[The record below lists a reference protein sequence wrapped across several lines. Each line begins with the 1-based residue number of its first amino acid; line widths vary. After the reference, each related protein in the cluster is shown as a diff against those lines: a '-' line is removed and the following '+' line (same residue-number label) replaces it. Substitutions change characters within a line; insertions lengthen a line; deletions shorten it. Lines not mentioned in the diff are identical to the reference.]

1 MLVSRFAICAAAG
14 AALALAASA
23 PAGAADV
30 TAGAAAVQVQSS
42 QAVGFEMFLPLRNV
56 AALDALLASQ
66 QLAGSPDYQKWLTPL
81 QFHEQFGPTDAQV
94 ARVTATLAAAGLT
107 VTQAHSRSLQVE
119 GSAAAVQRMFGTRLV
134 YAAGPAGRRM
144 VAQGGFALP
153 QSLSQEGAIVA
164 HFTPGVRMHPHARV
178 AKIDLKALA
187 GPNNRYSASGPYWYN
202 DLKQAYDYP
211 SYQTKAPLT
220 GKPLDGQG
228 TSVAIVMESD
238 VLDSD
243 VAAVFNHENWTT
255 TTGKPVPTL
264 AGRVPIDGGAPFSPE
279 SDGSF
284 EASLDVQQVLGGA
297 PGASVYLYNTPD
309 LSDEAILSA
318 YLDIVESNKI
328 DVVSSSFGGCELF
341 YSAAYNGGTDMYGIM
356 DVFDELFKQGN
367 SQGITFVASSGDSGG
382 LGCVDLTYAS
392 GLPGGK
398 FIAGVE
404 EPASS
409 PHVTAVGGTNLIT
422 TTPPSPQ
429 TTPATLT
436 SKYVSEN
443 AFGDPELP
451 YDPYGFGVNAS
462 GGYWGAGGGISAHF
476 ARPDYQSLALS
487 FNEVK
492 SRMRM
497 VPDVGMQVGGCPGG
511 ITADPNC
518 GADDSR
524 SAVVISFGGELVG
537 VIGTSVAAPE
547 FAGMAALGV
556 QRFGHRLGNLNTYIY
571 NTGYVQT
578 LIGAS
583 APNYQFYHRN
593 IPGFDGLYNTDP
605 TKQPYNFLTGNGTP
619 DVRKFLALTTAQP
632 AGNPQTPSN
641 P

>member
-1 MLVSRFAICAAAG
+1 MLVSRFAIGAAAG
-14 AALALAASA
+14 VIAVLGLAASSPA
-23 PAGAADV
+23 SAAGAV
-30 TAGAAAVQVQSS
+30 SEVQSS
-42 QAVGFEMFLPLRNV
+42 QLVGFELFLPLRDT
-56 AALDALLASQ
+56 AGLTALLAAQ
-66 QLAGSPDYQKWLTPL
+66 QLAGSPEYQHWLTPQ
-81 QFHEQFGPTDAQV
+81 QFHEQFGPTDAQM
-94 ARVTATLAAAGLT
+94 ARVTAELAAAGLSVDAT
-107 VTQAHSRSLQVE
+107 HTRSLHVQ
-119 GSAAAVQRMFGTRLV
+119 GSASAVEKLFGTRLV
-134 YAAGPAGRRM
+134 YMTNAAGHARMAAQSGFVMPA
-144 VAQGGFALP
+144 VLA
-153 QSLSQEGAIVA
+153 QEGAVVA
-164 HFTPGVRMHPHARV
+164 HFQPSIRMHPHAR
-178 AKIDLKALA
+178 AAQLDAKALA
-187 GPNNRYSASGPYWYN
+187 NPANRYSQSGPYWYN

-220 GKPLDGQG
+220 GKQLNGQG
-228 TSVAIVMESD
+228 VNVAIVMSSD

-243 VAAVFNHENWTT
+243 VAAVFDHENWSK
-255 TTGKPVPTL
+255 TTGTSDPKL
-264 AGRVPIDGGAPFSPE
+264 AGRVLIDGGAPFSTE

-297 PGASVYLYNTPD
+297 PGAGVYLYNTPD
-309 LSDEAILSA
+309 LSDESILSA
-318 YLDIVESNKI
+318 YLDIVEGNNI

-341 YSAAYNGGTDMYGIM
+341 YSAAYNGGTDFYGIL
-356 DVFDELFKQGN
+356 DVYDELFEQGN
-367 SQGITFVASSGDSGG
+367 AQGVTFVASSGDSGG

-398 FIAGVE
+398 FIPGVE
-404 EPASS
+404 NPASD
-409 PHVTAVGGTNLIT
+409 PHVTGVGGTNLIT

-429 TTPATLT
+429 TSPPTLT

-443 AFGDPELP
+443 AYGDPELP

-476 ARPDYQSLALS
+476 ARPDYQSLTVA
-487 FNEVK
+487 FDEVK
-492 SRMRM
+492 SRMRT
-497 VPDVGMQVGGCPGG
+497 VPDVGMQVGGCPAG

-518 GADDSR
+518 GADGSR

-571 NTGYVQT
+571 NTGFVQT

-583 APNYQFYHRN
+583 APTERFYHRN
-593 IPGFDGLYNTDP
+593 IPGYDGLYNTDP
-605 TKQPYNFLTGNGTP
+605 TKQPYNFMTGNGTP
-619 DVRKFLALTTAQP
+619 DVRVFLALPGAAP
-632 AGNPQTPSN
+632 AGNPQTASN

>member
-1 MLVSRFAICAAAG
+1 MLVSRIAIGAAAG
-14 AALALAASA
+14 AAAVLAVAVSTPASAASA
-23 PAGAADV
+23 A
-30 TAGAAAVQVQSS
+30 TEQVQSS
-42 QAVGFEMFLPLRNV
+42 QQVGFELFLPLRNV
-56 AALDALLASQ
+56 DALDALLAAQ
-66 QLAGSPDYQKWLTPL
+66 QLAGSPEYQHWLTPV
-81 QFHEQFGPTDAQV
+81 QFHQQFGPTDAQV
-94 ARVTATLAAAGLT
+94 ARVTATLAAAGLSISAT
-107 VTQAHSRSLQVE
+107 HTRSLHVE
-119 GSAAAVQRMFGTRLV
+119 GSATAVQKLFGTRLV
-134 YAAGPAGRRM
+134 YMANAAGGRRM
-144 VAQGGFALP
+144 AAQGGFVMPAALA
-153 QSLSQEGAIVA
+153 QEGAIIA
-164 HFTPGVRMHPHARV
+164 HFQPSIRMHPHARAANV
-178 AKIDLKALA
+178 NAQALA
-187 GPNNRYSASGPYWYN
+187 NPLNRYAANGPYWYN

-220 GKPLDGQG
+220 GKQLNGQG
-228 TSVAIVMESD
+228 VAVAIVMSSD

-243 VAAVFNHENWTT
+243 IAAVFNHEHWTT
-255 TTGKPVPTL
+255 TTGTPVPGL
-264 AGRVPIDGGAPFSPE
+264 AGRVLIDGGAPFSTD

-309 LSDEAILSA
+309 LSDESVISA
-318 YLDIVESNKI
+318 YLDIVEANKI
-328 DVVSSSFGGCELF
+328 DIVSSSFGGCELF
-341 YSAAYNGGTDMYGIM
+341 YSAAYNGGTDQYGIL
-356 DVFDELFKQGN
+356 DTYDELFKQGN

-382 LGCVDLTYAS
+382 LGCLDLTYAN

-409 PHVTAVGGTNLIT
+409 PHVTGVGGTNLIT

-429 TTPATLT
+429 TTPPTLT

-451 YDPYGFGVNAS
+451 YDPYGLGVNAS
-462 GGYWGAGGGISAHF
+462 GGYWGAGGGVSAHF
-476 ARPDYQSLALS
+476 ARPDYQSLAVG

-492 SRMRM
+492 SRMRT
-497 VPDVGMQVGGCPGG
+497 VPDVGMQVGGCPAG
-511 ITADPNC
+511 ISDPSC
-518 GADDSR
+518 GADGSR
-524 SAVVISFGGELVG
+524 SAVVISFGGELAG

-578 LIGAS
+578 LIGAA
-583 APNYQFYHRN
+583 APTERFYHRN
-593 IPGFDGLYNTDP
+593 IQGFDGLYNADP
-605 TKQPYNFLTGNGTP
+605 TKQPYNFMTGNGTP
-619 DVRKFLALTTAQP
+619 DVRAFLSLENAAP
-632 AGNPQTPSN
+632 AGNPQTVSN

>member
-1 MLVSRFAICAAAG
+1 MLVSRFAIGAAAG
-14 AALALAASA
+14 AAAVLALAVTTPASA
-23 PAGAADV
+23 AA
-30 TAGAAAVQVQSS
+30 TEQVQSS
-42 QAVGFEMFLPLRNV
+42 QLVGFELFLPLRNV
-56 AALDALLASQ
+56 AALDTLLTAQ
-66 QLAGSPDYQKWLTPL
+66 QTQGSADYGKWLTPAE
-81 QFHEQFGPTDAQV
+81 FHQQFGPTDAQV
-94 ARVTATLAAAGLT
+94 ARVTASLAAAGLT
-107 VTQAHSRSLQVE
+107 VSATHSRSLHIE
-119 GSAAAVQRMFGTRLV
+119 GSATAVQKLFGTRLV
-134 YAAGPAGRRM
+134 YTTNAVGAKHMA
-144 VAQGGFALP
+144 AQGGFVMPTALA
-153 QSLSQEGAIVA
+153 QEGAVVA
-164 HFTPGVRMHPHARV
+164 HFQTSIRMHPHARA
-178 AKIDLKALA
+178 AKIDAKALA
-187 GPNNRYSASGPYWYN
+187 NPLNRYDASGPYWYN

-220 GKPLDGQG
+220 GKQLNGQG
-228 TSVAIVMESD
+228 VSVAIVMSSD

-243 VAAVFNHENWTT
+243 IAAVFNHEHWTT
-255 TTGKPVPTL
+255 TTGTPVPKL
-264 AGRVPIDGGAPFSPE
+264 AGRVAIDGGAPFSTD

-318 YLDIVESNKI
+318 YLDIVESNSI

-341 YSAAYNGGTDMYGIM
+341 YSAAYNGGQDFYGIL
-356 DVFDELFKQGN
+356 DVYDELFKQGN
-367 SQGITFVASSGDSGG
+367 AQGVTFVASSGDSGG
-382 LGCVDLTYAS
+382 LGCVDLTYAN

-409 PHVTAVGGTNLIT
+409 PHVTGVGGTNLIT

-443 AFGDPELP
+443 GFGDAEVP

-462 GGYWGAGGGISAHF
+462 GGYWGAGGGVSAHY
-476 ARPDYQSLALS
+476 ARPDYQSLGLA

-492 SRMRM
+492 SRMRT
-497 VPDVGMQVGGCPGG
+497 VPDVGMQVGGCPAG
-511 ITADPNC
+511 ISADPNC
-518 GADDSR
+518 GADGSR
-524 SAVVISFGGELVG
+524 SAVVISFGGELAG

-578 LIGAS
+578 LIGAV
-583 APNYQFYHRN
+583 APTERFYHRN
-593 IPGFDGLYNTDP
+593 IPGFDGLYSTDP
-605 TKQPYNFLTGNGTP
+605 TKQPYNFITGNGTP
-619 DVRKFLALTTAQP
+619 DVRAFLALPNAAA
-632 AGNPQTPSN
+632 AGNPQTASN